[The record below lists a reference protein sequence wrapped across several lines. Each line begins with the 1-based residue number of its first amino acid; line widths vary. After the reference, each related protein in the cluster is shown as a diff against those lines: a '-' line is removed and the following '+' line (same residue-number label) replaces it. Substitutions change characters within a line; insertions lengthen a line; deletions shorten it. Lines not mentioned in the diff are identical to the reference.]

1 MFSVSIAKSPE
12 DFEAAA
18 ALCRE
23 LAQWDMTMAAIHGI
37 DPQVVMDLYHGGTAM
52 SLARSYGQGGAG
64 LVLASWDGRS
74 AGCLAFSA
82 FDDTADELHKF
93 YVAPDFRRKGIGGA
107 MMRAVIHAVETRRKS
122 TLLAHTTIY
131 MTDAIAVYRAFGF
144 DFCVP
149 FRQVPDAVGHTEVF
163 LKREA
168 QPG

>member
-12 DFEAAA
+12 DFEIVA

-23 LAQWDMTMAAIHGI
+23 LAEWDVAMAESHAI
-37 DPQVVMDLYHGGTAM
+37 DPHLAMDFYHGGAAA
-52 SLARSYGQGGAG
+52 SLARRYEQPGARM
-64 LVLASWDGRS
+64 LLARWDGQP

-93 YVAPDFRRKGIGGA
+93 FVAPEFRRKGIGGA
-107 MMRAVIHAVETRRKS
+107 LLRAVITAVEIRHKS
-122 TLLAHTTIY
+122 RLLAHTTIY

-144 DFCVP
+144 DFCPP
-149 FRQVPDAVGHTEVF
+149 FRPVHEAVGHTEIF

-168 QPG
+168 QPC

>member
-1 MFSVSIAKSPE
+1 MFSVSIAKSPN
-12 DFEAAA
+12 DFEVAA

-23 LAQWDMTMAAIHGI
+23 LAEWDMAMAATHGI
-37 DPQVVMDLYHGGTAM
+37 DPQVVMDLYHGVTAIG
-52 SLARSYGQGGAG
+52 LARSYGHGGAAM
-64 LVLASWDGRS
+64 VLASWDGRP

-93 YVAPDFRRKGIGGA
+93 YVSPDFRRKGIGGA
-107 MMRAVIHAVETRRKS
+107 MMRAVIHAVETRHKS

-131 MTDAIAVYRAFGF
+131 MTDAISIYRAFSF

-149 FRQVPDAVGHTEVF
+149 FRKVPEAIGHTEVF

-168 QPG
+168 KPD